1 MGEMA
6 QNFNYLNEQ
15 FLGLNRKSTTD
26 TNEAMNLNSTVHYIK
41 H

>member
-6 QNFNYLNEQ
+6 QNFNYLNER
-15 FLGLNRKSTTD
+15 FLGLNGKSTTN
-26 TNEAMNLNSTVHYIK
+26 TTGAMNLNSTAHYIK